1 MRTVKEVSKLTGVS
15 IRALHHYDAIGLLRP
30 AQTTESGYRLY
41 DDKAIERLQM
51 ILLFRELKFPLKE
64 IKRILDSPSFDRA
77 KALEQQL
84 QLLILQKE
92 HIENL
97 IDLARELRET
107 GVKNMISFDAFD
119 TEKIEEYTRQ
129 AKEAWGD
136 TAAYREYEEKAKL
149 RTPGEQKGINDEM
162 LEIFREF
169 GAMRTFQAQDEKVR
183 TQVCRLLEF
192 ITDHFYDCTDDI
204 LKSLGE
210 MYAAD
215 GRFKEMIDRAGG
227 EGTAEFVKKSIEA
240 YLL

>member
-183 TQVCRLLEF
+183 TQVCRLQEF

-215 GRFKEMIDRAGG
+215 GRFKETIDRAGG

>member
-97 IDLARELRET
+97 IGLARELRET

-183 TQVCRLLEF
+183 TQVRRLQEF

-215 GRFKEMIDRAGG
+215 GRFKETIDRAGG